1 MKKGYYSLLSKIITS
16 KRDSGQYVIERSEL
30 EDYIDLSEEDQEEK
44 DRKLKGYMCAEAL
57 NSANYRSFAKGQGIY
72 VDVDALNSKAL
83 YQHLINNVEG
93 DIKARA
99 AIEYALN
106 KKFEELPDESEYGT
120 QLTCFEPDIIFPE
133 LTKQEVLDLIRKLQG
148 DAP

>member
-1 MKKGYYSLLSKIITS
+1 MKKGYYSMLNKIIEQ
-16 KRDSGQYVIERSEL
+16 KKESGQYVIERSEL
-30 EDYIDLSEEDQEEK
+30 EDYIDLSEEDPEEK
-44 DRKLKGYMCAEAL
+44 DRKLKVYMSAEAL
-57 NSANYRSFAKGQGIY
+57 NSANYRSFAKGLGIY

-148 DAP
+148 DTL

>member
-1 MKKGYYSLLSKIITS
+1 MKKGYYSMLNKII
-16 KRDSGQYVIERSEL
+16 KQKKESGQYVIERSDL
-30 EDYIDLSEEDQEEK
+30 EKYINLADEDPEEK
-44 DRKLKGYMCAEAL
+44 DRMLKGFMCATAL
-57 NSANYRSFAKGQGIY
+57 NFANYRSFAKGQGIY

-148 DAP
+148 DEP